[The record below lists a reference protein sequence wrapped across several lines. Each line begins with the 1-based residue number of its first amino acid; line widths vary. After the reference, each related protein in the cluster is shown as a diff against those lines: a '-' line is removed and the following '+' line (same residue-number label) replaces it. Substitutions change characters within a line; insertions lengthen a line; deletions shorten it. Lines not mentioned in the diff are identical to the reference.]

1 MTSFKDVI
9 AVCEYPH
16 KFYNEIRHSFNK
28 QGAEHLSRLLEQDAE
43 VQAILSMRRL
53 VLLLT

>member
-43 VQAILSMRRL
+43 VQAILSMRRF